1 MIHCKLI
8 GVSQDSKRLHKDTNS
23 NIRCVV
29 PLRKESIRSYLL
41 ILFSKSKSNNTNE
54 FSASSLMWIYT
65 QEFYK
70 LNYATLLL
78 FIRQEGA
85 R

>member
-1 MIHCKLI
+1 MERLPWGIKSE
-8 GVSQDSKRLHKDTNS
+8 GFDSLYNLHKDTNS

-54 FSASSLMWIYT
+54 SQQVVSIATGVISLIQVLT
-65 QEFYK
+65 
-70 LNYATLLL
+70 T
-78 FIRQEGA
+78 
-85 R
+85 

>member
-1 MIHCKLI
+1 MNRCKLI

-23 NIRCVV
+23 DIRCVV

-54 FSASSLMWIYT
+54 FSASLLS
-65 QEFYK
+65 
-70 LNYATLLL
+70 NYLIILLSKRDPTL
-78 FIRQEGA
+78 I
-85 R
+85 

>member
-1 MIHCKLI
+1 MNRCKLI

-23 NIRCVV
+23 DIRCVV

-54 FSASSLMWIYT
+54 SQQVVSIATGVISLIQVLT
-65 QEFYK
+65 
-70 LNYATLLL
+70 T
-78 FIRQEGA
+78 
-85 R
+85 